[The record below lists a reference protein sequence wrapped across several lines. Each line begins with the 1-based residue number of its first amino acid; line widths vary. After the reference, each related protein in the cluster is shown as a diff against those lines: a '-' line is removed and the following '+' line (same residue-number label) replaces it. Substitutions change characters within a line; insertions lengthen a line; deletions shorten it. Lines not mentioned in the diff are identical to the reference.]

1 MDDLAARLEAQ
12 ALEHD
17 VPYMMLAEAVAPCV
31 LHIGEDGPALSKRD
45 RAQTIADLNK
55 SLARITDGEF
65 RAMVAASRWKGEEAI
80 NRVSD
85 LMGAVEDLVA
95 LLAITKAPR
104 QRPKAREA
112 DLARQLLALWCEL
125 DREPAFTWPDVHEP
139 GGPFARFIYGVTLT
153 VFGHSAAGS
162 AREQL
167 RLLLANK
174 PI

>member
-1 MDDLAARLEAQ
+1 MDELAARLEAQ

-17 VPYMMLAEAVAPCV
+17 VPYMMLADAVALCI

-55 SLARITDGEF
+55 GLLRITDGEF
-65 RAMVAASRWKGEEAI
+65 RAMVAASRWEGEEAI

-85 LMGAVEDLVA
+85 LVGAVEDLVA
-95 LLAITKAPR
+95 LLAKTKAPR

-112 DLARQLLALWCEL
+112 DLVQQLLALWCEL
-125 DREPAFTWPDVHEP
+125 DREPAFTWPAVHEP
-139 GGPFARFIYGVTLT
+139 GGPFARFVYGVTL
-153 VFGHSAAGS
+153 VLFGYSAAGS

-167 RLLLANK
+167 RFLLDNK
-174 PI
+174 TV